1 MKKTFGNEPTM
12 LELTPLAQKAYN
24 NIDPITI
31 IENSDSE
38 GCVYGYD
45 MIGCV
50 QGKNMTYK
58 EVNEALEAELVFTIK
73 PEYLDRFGSE
83 ATEETQLDIYEI
95 RDLARGWN
103 MTVEEVVKMCE
114 IL

>member
-1 MKKTFGNEPTM
+1 MKKTFGNDPTK
-12 LELTPLAQKAYN
+12 LTLTKLAQYAYN
-24 NIDPITI
+24 TIDPITI

-50 QGKNMTYK
+50 QGKGMTEE

-95 RDLARGWN
+95 RDLARGWD
-103 MTVEEVVKMCE
+103 MTVEDVLKMCE